1 MSDCVISVIVP
12 VYKVEKYLNECI
24 ESILNQTYKNLEII
38 LVDDGS
44 PDNCPNMCDEWALKD
59 DRIKVVHK
67 ENGGLSSARN
77 AGIDKATGQYIGFV
91 DSDDVISSEMYSTL
105 LSQFYLHPELAISAT
120 ALLCFTT
127 TEQWRFMK
135 FKNVEYNK
143 PFSMDVAMKH
153 FMSVSIDASVCDKLF
168 KRSWFD
174 NVRFSEG
181 RLNEDWL
188 FWYYSIKRNYST
200 INKMV
205 VTDTS
210 HYMYRVRPQ
219 SICNQD
225 PSKSSKRLFF
235 DIISNSDIIIDDME
249 QWKPQLK
256 EYILPYRLNSLLN
269 AYVEIN
275 KYPILKHERKE
286 ECEKIVQKLRSAK
299 VFKKYYNKSLLFN
312 IGIIIGSYVPSIY
325 PLYVGALSKIKS
337 GLFG

>member
-105 LSQFYLHPELAISAT
+105 LSQFYLQPELAISAT

-135 FKNVEYNK
+135 FENVEYNK

-181 RLNEDWL
+181 RHNEDWL
-188 FWYYSIKRNYST
+188 FWYYSIKQNYT
-200 INKMV
+200 TTQKMV
-205 VTDTS
+205 VTDTFC
-210 HYMYRVRPQ
+210 YMYRITPN

-235 DIISNSDIIIDDME
+235 DVISNSDMIIDDME
-249 QWKPQLK
+249 HWKPQLK
-256 EYILPYRLNSLLN
+256 EYILPFMLSSLLD
-269 AYVEIN
+269 ACVEIN
-275 KYPILKHERKE
+275 TYPILKREREE
-286 ECEKIVQKLRSAK
+286 ECEKIVNQLRSAK
-299 VFKKYYNKSLLFN
+299 VFKKYYNKSLFFN
-312 IGIIIGSYVPSIY
+312 IGIIIGSYAPCIY
-325 PLYVGALSKIKS
+325 PIYIGALSKIKS
-337 GLFG
+337 GLCG